1 MCNENFHA
9 FYFPSPISIL
19 RFKVLQYFLM
29 QANLVDIFISLS
41 TVDDSLYSLCQLK
54 EFKFLA
60 DMVEHIKIPLKV
72 K

>member
-1 MCNENFHA
+1 M
-9 FYFPSPISIL
+9 
-19 RFKVLQYFLM
+19 
-29 QANLVDIFISLS
+29 DIFISLS
-41 TVDDSLYSLCQLK
+41 TVDDSLYSLCHMK

>member
-1 MCNENFHA
+1 MLLFSDLHNA
-9 FYFPSPISIL
+9 S
-19 RFKVLQYFLM
+19 VLL